1 MHRYGKFILII
12 SAVIVCA
19 VGAILPFAFA
29 SGAERDED
37 ANALRDV
44 GRLMQTQGVIACYS
58 IAFWTDSLDMTL
70 AIRDTSEAAIVA
82 YQVCSEDKI
91 PLRHQWIIRI
101 YLDDG
106 HKAAECE
113 IER

>member
-1 MHRYGKFILII
+1 MSRYGKLILII

-29 SGAERDED
+29 SSPERDED

-44 GRLMQTQGVIACYS
+44 GRVMQSRGVITNYS
-58 IAFWTDSLDMTL
+58 IAVWTDSLDMTL
-70 AIRDTSEAAIVA
+70 ATPDTSEAAIVA
-82 YQVCSEDKI
+82 YQVCSEGKT
-91 PLRHQWIIRI
+91 PLRHQWIVRI
-101 YLDDG
+101 YLEDG
-106 HKAAECE
+106 RKAAECE

>member
-1 MHRYGKFILII
+1 MSRYGKLILII

-29 SGAERDED
+29 ISPERDED

-44 GRLMQTQGVIACYS
+44 GRLMQTQGVITNYS
-58 IAFWTDSLDMTL
+58 IAIWTDSLDMTL
-70 AIRDTSEAAIVA
+70 AIPDTSEAAIVA
-82 YQVCSEDKI
+82 YQVCSENKI
-91 PLRHQWIIRI
+91 PLRHHWIVRI
-101 YLDDG
+101 YLDNG
-106 HKAAECE
+106 RKAAECE